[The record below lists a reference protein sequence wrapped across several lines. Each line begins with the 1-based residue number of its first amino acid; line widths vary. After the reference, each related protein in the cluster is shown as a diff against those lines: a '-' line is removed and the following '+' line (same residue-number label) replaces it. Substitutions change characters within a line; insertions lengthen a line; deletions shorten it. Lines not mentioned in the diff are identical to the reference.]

1 MKSFVLIFLSV
12 IFYLSASAQC
22 SYGRYNEKIFS
33 QTKATKNILYHRAPL
48 ANGGMKNVLMDVYEP
63 LGDTVTQR
71 PLIIFMHG
79 GAYWK
84 GSKNDPSQVAMA
96 NEFAKMGY
104 VYCNSNYRL
113 ELSPV
118 SLLFPNMMLKAVAR
132 GVQDMKTLVKYFFYS
147 ARHEGNPFGIDT
159 TKVFL
164 CGSSAGAFN
173 ALHTVFLDE
182 EDSMDPQWT
191 AWMEEAGGGFGEF
204 QFIDFG
210 KKIKGVVNI
219 NGALGDKSYMDNNH
233 TPFLS
238 VHNIRDPQVPFNRG
252 KPYGIES
259 LMKVDGSNVLHAK
272 ASELGIYNPFYIIPD
287 DGHTSYSDDI
297 FNNVVQPYFDSTVY
311 YMKEFFA
318 KVLDV
323 CNKEEV
329 VTPVRN
335 VDYLSLD
342 IFPNPVISQFNVQGV
357 LKYLGK
363 EIGIFDYSGKEI
375 YRSELN
381 RGTFNVK
388 EIGLSPGLYFVRII
402 NDEAGEMATGKLVV
416 VE

>member
-1 MKSFVLIFLSV
+1 MKSFVLIFLSF

-22 SYGRYNEKIFS
+22 NYGRYNEKIFS
-33 QTKATKNILYHRAPL
+33 KTKATKNIVYHRAPL

-182 EDSMDPQWT
+182 EDNMDPQWT

-233 TPFLS
+233 IPFLS
-238 VHNIRDPQVPFNRG
+238 VHNIYDPQVPFNRG

-297 FNNVVQPYFDSTVY
+297 FNNVVQPFFDSTVY

-318 KVLDV
+318 TVLEV
-323 CNKEEV
+323 CNEDEIT
-329 VTPVRN
+329 TPIRN
-335 VDYLSLD
+335 VDYLPLD
-342 IFPNPVISQFNVQGV
+342 VFPNPAIQQFKIQGISKFM
-357 LKYLGK
+357 GK
-363 EIGIFDYSGKEI
+363 ELAIFDYSGKI
-375 YRSELN
+375 VYRSVLN
-381 RGTFNVK
+381 REVFSIK
-388 EIGLSPGLYFVRII
+388 DIGLNPGLYFIQI
-402 NDEAGEMATGKLVV
+402 MNNEAGKMATGKLIV